1 MQQVAKRAMT
11 DTPDDRTGDA
21 SGLSKRQAFHRQHR
35 QRAKEEAR
43 RLLDA
48 RAEQGGRWL
57 DWVAGQLYLLRPP
70 EYAAMVRRELQ
81 RLSGD

>member
-1 MQQVAKRAMT
+1 MT

-35 QRAKEEAR
+35 QRAEEEAR

-57 DWVAGQLYLLRPP
+57 DWVAGQLYLLPSAGNARPWCV
-70 EYAAMVRRELQ
+70 ANCSA
-81 RLSGD
+81 

>member
-1 MQQVAKRAMT
+1 MPPACRSARHSIGSTGNGRRKRRGACS
-11 DTPDDRTGDA
+11 GDNISA
-21 SGLSKRQAFHRQHR
+21 SS
-35 QRAKEEAR
+35 EM
-43 RLLDA
+43 LLDA

>member
-1 MQQVAKRAMT
+1 MPPVCRSARHSIGSTA
-11 DTPDDRTGDA
+11 TGGGRGA
-21 SGLSKRQAFHRQHR
+21 A
-35 QRAKEEAR
+35 
-43 RLLDA
+43 LLDA

>member
-1 MQQVAKRAMT
+1 MPPVCRSARHSIGS
-11 DTPDDRTGDA
+11 TGN
-21 SGLSKRQAFHRQHR
+21 GRRK
-35 QRAKEEAR
+35 EAR

>member
-1 MQQVAKRAMT
+1 MT
-11 DTPDDRTGDA
+11 DTPDDRTGDV
-21 SGLSKRQAFHRQHR
+21 SSLSKRQAFHRQHR
-35 QRAKEEAR
+35 QRAEEEAR

>member
-1 MQQVAKRAMT
+1 MPPACRSARHSIGSTGNGRRKR
-11 DTPDDRTGDA
+11 RG
-21 SGLSKRQAFHRQHR
+21 
-35 QRAKEEAR
+35 
-43 RLLDA
+43 A

>member
-1 MQQVAKRAMT
+1 MT
-11 DTPDDRTGDA
+11 DTPDDRTGEA

-35 QRAKEEAR
+35 QRAEEEAR

-57 DWVAGQLYLLRPP
+57 DWVAGQLY
-70 EYAAMVRRELQ
+70 
-81 RLSGD
+81 